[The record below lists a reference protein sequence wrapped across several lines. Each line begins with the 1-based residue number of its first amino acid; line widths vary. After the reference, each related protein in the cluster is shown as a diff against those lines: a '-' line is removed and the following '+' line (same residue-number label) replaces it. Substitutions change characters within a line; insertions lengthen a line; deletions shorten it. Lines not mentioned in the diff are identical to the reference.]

1 MVPGRKSEGWRKF
14 LEKVSW
20 SRPEGMSSGVKQRVP
35 VREQQ
40 RESWGSWPLIHR
52 GSGRERLEMDERW
65 DRKEEGVGE
74 ATGSFI
80 YDAKVGACVAEIVG
94 RARSLEE
101 RRPSG

>member
-1 MVPGRKSEGWRKF
+1 
-14 LEKVSW
+14 
-20 SRPEGMSSGVKQRVP
+20 
-35 VREQQ
+35 
-40 RESWGSWPLIHR
+40 
-52 GSGRERLEMDERW
+52 MDERW

-74 ATGSFI
+74 ATGSSI